1 MLITG
6 EKFINIQYWRMKLMS
21 KFNENDIK
29 NMKLKLKRI
38 FIKNYKELKT
48 TV

>member
-1 MLITG
+1 
-6 EKFINIQYWRMKLMS
+6 MS
-21 KFNENDIK
+21 KFNESDIK

>member
-1 MLITG
+1 
-6 EKFINIQYWRMKLMS
+6 MS
-21 KFNENDIK
+21 KLNENDIK

-38 FIKNYKELKT
+38 FIKNYKELNT

>member
-1 MLITG
+1 
-6 EKFINIQYWRMKLMS
+6 MS
-21 KFNENDIK
+21 KFNESDIK

-48 TV
+48 TVWLWWY

>member
-1 MLITG
+1 
-6 EKFINIQYWRMKLMS
+6 MKLMS

>member
-1 MLITG
+1 
-6 EKFINIQYWRMKLMS
+6 MS
-21 KFNENDIK
+21 KLNENDIK

>member
-1 MLITG
+1 
-6 EKFINIQYWRMKLMS
+6 MS

>member
-1 MLITG
+1 
-6 EKFINIQYWRMKLMS
+6 MS
-21 KFNENDIK
+21 KLNENDIK
-29 NMKLKLKRI
+29 NMKLKLKKI